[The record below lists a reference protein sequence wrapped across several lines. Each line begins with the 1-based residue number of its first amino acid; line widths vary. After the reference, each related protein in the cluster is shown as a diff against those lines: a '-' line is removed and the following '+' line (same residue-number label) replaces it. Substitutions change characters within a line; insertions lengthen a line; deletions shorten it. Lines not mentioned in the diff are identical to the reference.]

1 MDFLMQAPV
10 TLTLIALN
18 VVVSMIGFQNRAFF
32 EQNAFWVAPI
42 RQQGQWHRFIVS
54 AFLHVNTLH
63 LLVNMYVLYEF
74 GGVLEHILGPVG
86 FLALY
91 VASLLAGNVWE
102 YVANFNKADYRAVGA
117 SGATSGVILGFCLLY
132 PFAMLGL
139 FFIIPVWAIV
149 AGVGFIIIS
158 FLLSQRDNTLIAHGA
173 HLGGALAGGA
183 VTLFLVPGA
192 WGNLVAQITDKL
204 G

>member
-1 MDFLMQAPV
+1 MQSPV
-10 TLTLIALN
+10 TVALIALN
-18 VVVSMIGFQNRAFF
+18 VVVSLIGFKNRAFF
-32 EQNAFWVAPI
+32 EQNAFWVDPI
-42 RQQGQWHRFIVS
+42 RQQGQWHRFVVS

-63 LLVNMYVLYEF
+63 LLVNMYVLFEF
-74 GGVLEHILGPVG
+74 GGVLENVLGPTG
-86 FLALY
+86 FLFLY
-91 VASLLAGNVWE
+91 VASLLAGNAWE
-102 YVANFNKADYRAVGA
+102 YVANYNKADYRAVGA

-139 FFIIPVWAIV
+139 FFIIPIWAIA

-158 FLLSQRDNTLIAHGA
+158 FLLSQRDNTMIAHGA

-192 WGNLVAQITDKL
+192 WGNLVAQITDKF

>member
-1 MDFLMQAPV
+1 MQAPV

-18 VVVSMIGFQNRAFF
+18 VVVSMLGFQNRAFF

-42 RQQGQWHRFIVS
+42 RQKGQWHRFIVS

-74 GGVLEHILGPVG
+74 GGVLEHILGPIG

-91 VASLLAGNVWE
+91 VASLLAGNAWE